1 MGTKITG
8 GATSAVAASSH
19 ASCSRFRGS
28 DPLITG
34 VTRRNLSKATG
45 IKEPPSKIPT
55 LRWTR
60 ALMFERLVRDSRFA
74 SQVVTTATGQLNLMR
89 PTGVKI
95 VDAKIDV
102 NTTASLLS
110 EAHHSAI
117 RDGVVTLVYQL
128 AIPFLGFTN
137 SEATNTQPDFAIV
150 APQTSPEH
158 ERNGDSWLIL
168 GDSKDY
174 QRVRG
179 KIDDER
185 MLKGFLQVA
194 LGAESAAAW
203 SGRPAQMAVHT
214 FGILAVPLNSGL
226 TPTAIVEDLAD
237 HREEV
242 RMRVAERKL
251 EAAGYEELKSG
262 DLLTHLAHLQATYD
276 PSTCGTCDLFAYCR
290 SELQKSNN
298 PYDLLIEIGV
308 PEHHRDAVLGSLV
321 GTAGVGL
328 VPQSIEALVEAT
340 TKGIAVPTGRQRL
353 DPIGEPGTINIVLAK
368 SDGAALGA
376 YGLGIKRISRERP
389 ADWHFHVFNEP
400 DSEVTR
406 REIMRLVG
414 SEVRDALK
422 DLRGQ
427 NADDPDP
434 IHIITPDG
442 PTGDLLVSMADSIAG
457 AEINRLRLAHDLKQ
471 NREPLNY
478 DGTPAKLSAK
488 LSSVE
493 RFAVSF
499 LLEEDRARAFQLR
512 SPLVNVQ
519 AATKNLI
526 VAGGPAI
533 SSLRVDYLF
542 RWAFPDERPIDFREL
557 NTEIERSAH
566 TPGARLTT
574 FMSDKI
580 YSKYI
585 GKNPEQ
591 DRPASPSEYTSLIE
605 AELHYKASLIDQA
618 IENLPESF
626 AVSKMREIV
635 RKHEAS
641 AQSVWRRRLSL
652 HASDLVRFSRTST
665 LWRNGLVSALHE
677 DDDLARK
684 VTALTN
690 PHAAN
695 DAANDAGTRELAIAE
710 VIGLNPIML
719 SVHSR
724 RIGDGSRI
732 VLLHI
737 NGKPCAEEKGIV
749 VKEQKTNFKVDGL
762 SIGEL
767 SQVSDDPSLLLW
779 QPHLV
784 PSLAVGDQLVVA
796 NFEWFSDSQTT
807 NSSLPVK
814 RPASDTKFAP
824 TPNCSE
830 ISFAEDPSG
839 HNWCCK
845 SHEVSEAEYSD
856 LLAQKRVCGELNPQ
870 VWPPVIDTEAF
881 DTESSQT
888 TVPVAEDQLP
898 TSAPDGFTLDDLE

>member
-1 MGTKITG
+1 MATKITG

-34 VTRRNLSKATG
+34 VTRRNLSKAAG
-45 IKEPPSKIPT
+45 AKEAPSKIPT

-60 ALMFERLVRDSRFA
+60 ALMFERLVRDDRFA
-74 SQVVTTATGQLNLMR
+74 SQVVTTATGKLNLVR

-102 NTTASLLS
+102 NLTASLLS
-110 EAHHSAI
+110 DAHHSAI
-117 RDGVVTLVYQL
+117 QDGVVTLIHQL

-137 SEATNTQPDFAIV
+137 KEATNTQPDFSIV
-150 APQTSPEH
+150 APKVSFDYELN
-158 ERNGDSWLIL
+158 RDSWLIL

-194 LGAESAAAW
+194 LGAESAATW
-203 SGRPAQMAVHT
+203 SGLPANMDVHT
-214 FGILAVPLNSGL
+214 HGILAVPLNSSL
-226 TPTAIVEDLAD
+226 TPMAIVEDLTD

-242 RMRVAERKL
+242 RMRVAERKH

-262 DLLTHLAHLQATYD
+262 DLVSHLAHLKASFD
-276 PSTCGTCDLFAYCR
+276 PSTCSTCDLFSYCR
-290 SELQKSNN
+290 AELQKSNDPN
-298 PYDLLIEIGV
+298 DLLIEIGV
-308 PEHHRDAVLGSLV
+308 PEQQRDSVLGSPAASQS
-321 GTAGVGL
+321 GAI
-328 VPQSIEALVEAT
+328 VPQSVAALVQAT
-340 TKGIAVPTGRQRL
+340 TTGIAVPTGRQRL
-353 DPIGEPGTINIVLAK
+353 DPIGEPGTINVVLAK
-368 SDGAALGA
+368 SDGAALGT
-376 YGLGIKRISRERP
+376 YGIRIKRLSREIP
-389 ADWHFHVFNEP
+389 IDWQFHVFNEP
-400 DSEVTR
+400 DSEETR
-406 REIMRLVG
+406 RAVMRLVG
-414 SEVRDALK
+414 SEIREALK
-422 DLRGQ
+422 DMRSQ
-427 NADDPDP
+427 NADEPDP

-457 AEINRLRLAHDLKQ
+457 AEINRLRWAHDLTK

-478 DGTPAKLSAK
+478 DGTPARPSAK

-526 VAGGPAI
+526 VAGGPAT

-542 RWAFPDERPIDFREL
+542 RWAFPNERPIDFREL
-557 NTEIERSAH
+557 NAEIERSIH
-566 TPGARLTT
+566 TPGARLTS
-574 FMSDKI
+574 FMSDRI
-580 YSKYI
+580 YSSYI
-585 GKNPEQ
+585 GKNQ
-591 DRPASPSEYTSLIE
+591 DQNRPASPLEYTSLIK
-605 AELHYKASLIDQA
+605 AELNYKASLIDQA
-618 IENLPESF
+618 TQNLPRAFSI
-626 AVSKMREIV
+626 SKMREIV
-635 RKHEAS
+635 RKHEAN

-652 HASDLVRFSRTST
+652 HASDLVRFSRTSS
-665 LWRNGLVSALHE
+665 LWRNGLVSALHD

-684 VTALTN
+684 VAALTN

-695 DAANDAGTRELAIAE
+695 DAASDAGTRELAVAE
-710 VIGLNPIML
+710 VAALNPIL
-719 SVHSR
+719 LNVHSR
-724 RIGDGSRI
+724 RIAGGSRI

-737 NGKPCAEEKGIV
+737 NGKPCAEERGII
-749 VKEQKTNFKVDGL
+749 VKSQKTNFKVEGL

-767 SQVSDDPSLLLW
+767 SQVSDDASLLLW

-784 PSLAVGDQLVVA
+784 PNLRVGDQLVIA
-796 NFEWFSDSQTT
+796 NFGWFSDSQTT

-830 ISFAEDPSG
+830 VSFAEDPSG

-845 SHEVSEAEYSD
+845 SHEVSEAEYAD
-856 LLAQKRVCGELNPQ
+856 LLAQKRLRGELNPQ

-888 TVPVAEDQLP
+888 TVPIAENQPPID
-898 TSAPDGFTLDDLE
+898 APDGFTLDDLE